1 MKNYIFLFLFFM
13 SIDAFSQ
20 IDKGKFVI
28 DLKGGFSKTFSES
41 GVNTN
46 ILSSNA
52 KTSNIT
58 FTAGYALS
66 NNFIIGFGVDYFKQK
81 EQRLGSLTILDN
93 ISIQQEIDEITSD
106 VTMPSVYFGYYKK
119 VIENLYFTTTFGLEY
134 GNVNTTNKYTYA
146 SAQPMTVYTPDISA
160 LSENSTSEVG
170 VRSGKSVS
178 HTELFMCN
186 IKPALTYYVFPHLGL
201 NLEMGGVNYSLTKWD
216 LDLAQWNVNFNPTNW
231 KLGVQLCF

>member
-1 MKNYIFLFLFFM
+1 M
-13 SIDAFSQ
+13 SMDAFSQ

-46 ILSSNA
+46 MLSGNA
-52 KTSNIT
+52 KISNIT

-66 NNFIIGFGVDYFKQK
+66 NNFIIGFGADYFKQK
-81 EQRLGSLTILDN
+81 EQREGHLTILN
-93 ISIQQEIDEITSD
+93 YLSIQEEMDEITSE
-106 VTMPSVYFGYYKK
+106 VIMPSVYLGYYKK

-134 GNVNTTNKYTYA
+134 GNVKTTNKYTYV
-146 SAQPMTVYTPDISA
+146 SGQPMTLSTPDTSV

-201 NLEMGGVNYSLTKWD
+201 NLEMGGLNYSLTKWD
-216 LDLAQWNVNFNPTNW
+216 LDLAQWNVNFNPSNW